1 MEIAD
6 WRERIDAI
14 DRQLVELLNQRC
26 QCARAIG
33 QLKRSLDLPIYEP
46 NRETTVLANIV
57 AANRAMGGPLSELA
71 LRRVFERI
79 IDEMRTIQKDELL
92 RDRESQP

>member
-1 MEIAD
+1 MDIAEL
-6 WRERIDAI
+6 RQRIDTI

-26 QCARAIG
+26 QCAREIG
-33 QLKRSLDLPIYEP
+33 YLKRSLDLPIYEP
-46 NRETTVLANIV
+46 NRESTVLANIGE
-57 AANRAMGGPLSELA
+57 ANRAMGGPLSELA

-92 RDRESQP
+92 REREKQP